1 MNVKERNKI
10 IKSKFNL
17 LGFAKSNGLDITN
30 SIRYNP
36 EEFNKYMRSLDR
48 PPIQYYIPYQA
59 LQTLKYY
66 TTSARYTNKVQEKFR
81 LVNELM
87 GIYGFKPLASGTNR
101 RAFYCTYD
109 PYIILKL
116 GSDSIGRSDNIAEFK
131 LQELLKPFCVR
142 IIHVTPDGMLSMQE
156 RVEPMTSEDFA
167 FKYGNDCIG
176 MIIEMLKQGF
186 IMEDVGSYFF
196 KNYGVRLK
204 FGPVLLD
211 FPYIYKIDWSKTRCK
226 KIDPLTGIECGGFID
241 YDYET
246 GCNEIICTKC
256 GARYSARYLA
266 DTNQDKYIQIATS
279 KGRHTMLAGDTNL
292 KVYITQGNK
301 VIHKFYNED
310 NMQAVSDFQLPRSN
324 VPLMDVATII
334 KTDNKEDKHPDTT
347 GHIEDGQM
355 YWKNGEQF
363 FMYPKEVKNEI
374 IKFLKHIEKIHG
386 EEISKLLAKKMQV
399 KYITTSEFEK
409 SKLSNLDPKP
419 ASKESKEKEPAK
431 EEKKEESKEEDSKPL
446 PSDGLFPMKPMTQEE
461 IDAKEMKERG
471 TGAVMGFAGV
481 PLVDTL
487 RQKETTP
494 IIKSMIL
501 DRFNNYIMNEENPD
515 QFIHD
520 LADQIKD
527 FIHDDVQDM
536 MKDDGKGI
544 EVNIERVTDHLNR
557 DCLKVN
563 VEDYSSPILEVL
575 LYPINDEELE
585 SELIETKKKEAQ
597 ELIEDKEAL
606 NTFFETHAEEFDKGN
621 TPDEEVKS
629 KLSAYLV
636 ACLLDEYSGD
646 ELREII
652 TVPKARNLVKE
663 FIDSKFVDNTEDTRT
678 VADEL

>member
-1 MNVKERNKI
+1 
-10 IKSKFNL
+10 
-17 LGFAKSNGLDITN
+17 
-30 SIRYNP
+30 
-36 EEFNKYMRSLDR
+36 
-48 PPIQYYIPYQA
+48 
-59 LQTLKYY
+59 
-66 TTSARYTNKVQEKFR
+66 
-81 LVNELM
+81 
-87 GIYGFKPLASGTNR
+87 
-101 RAFYCTYD
+101 
-109 PYIILKL
+109 
-116 GSDSIGRSDNIAEFK
+116 
-131 LQELLKPFCVR
+131 
-142 IIHVTPDGMLSMQE
+142 
-156 RVEPMTSEDFA
+156 
-167 FKYGNDCIG
+167 
-176 MIIEMLKQGF
+176 
-186 IMEDVGSYFF
+186 
-196 KNYGVRLK
+196 
-204 FGPVLLD
+204 
-211 FPYIYKIDWSKTRCK
+211 
-226 KIDPLTGIECGGFID
+226 
-241 YDYET
+241 
-246 GCNEIICTKC
+246 
-256 GARYSARYLA
+256 
-266 DTNQDKYIQIATS
+266 
-279 KGRHTMLAGDTNL
+279 
-292 KVYITQGNK
+292 
-301 VIHKFYNED
+301 
-310 NMQAVSDFQLPRSN
+310 
-324 VPLMDVATII
+324 
-334 KTDNKEDKHPDTT
+334 
-347 GHIEDGQM
+347 
-355 YWKNGEQF
+355 
-363 FMYPKEVKNEI
+363 
-374 IKFLKHIEKIHG
+374 
-386 EEISKLLAKKMQV
+386 
-399 KYITTSEFEK
+399 
-409 SKLSNLDPKP
+409 
-419 ASKESKEKEPAK
+419 
-431 EEKKEESKEEDSKPL
+431 
-446 PSDGLFPMKPMTQEE
+446 MKPMTQEE

-471 TGAVMGFAGV
+471 TGAGMGFAGV

>member
-1 MNVKERNKI
+1 
-10 IKSKFNL
+10 
-17 LGFAKSNGLDITN
+17 
-30 SIRYNP
+30 
-36 EEFNKYMRSLDR
+36 MRSLDR

-87 GIYGFKPLASGTNR
+87 NTYGFKPLASGTNR

-116 GSDSIGRSDNIAEFK
+116 GSDSIGRSDNLAEFK

-241 YDYET
+241 YDYQT
-246 GCNEIICTKC
+246 GCNEIVCTKC

-301 VIHKFYNED
+301 VLHKFYNED
-310 NMQAVSDFQLPRSN
+310 NMAVSELQMPRN
-324 VPLMDVATII
+324 TVPLIDVTTVVKAND
-334 KTDNKEDKHPDTT
+334 KKQDKHPDTT
-347 GHIEDGQM
+347 GHIDDGQM

-374 IKFLKHIEKIHG
+374 IKFLKHIEKNHG
-386 EEISKLLAKKMQV
+386 EDISKLLAKKLQV
-399 KYITTSEFEK
+399 KYITNSEYEK
-409 SKLSNLDPKP
+409 NKLSGLEQKQ
-419 ASKESKEKEPAK
+419 ESKPVVKEVKEQEK
-431 EEKKEESKEEDSKPL
+431 EEKKEEPKEDDKPL
-446 PSDGLFPMKPMTQEE
+446 PSDGLFPVKPMTQEE

-494 IIKSMIL
+494 IIKNMIL

-515 QFIHD
+515 LFIHD

-527 FIHDDVQDM
+527 FIHDDVQSM
-536 MKDDGKGI
+536 MKDDGNGI

-557 DCLKVN
+557 DCLKVT

-575 LYPINDEELE
+575 LYPINDEDLE
-585 SELIETKKKEAQ
+585 SELIESKKKEAQ
-597 ELIEDKEAL
+597 ELIEDKDAL
-606 NTFFETHAEEFDKGN
+606 NKFFEKHSEEFD
-621 TPDEEVKS
+621 TEDIPTEEVKT

-663 FIDSKFVDNTEDTRT
+663 FIDSKFVDTEDTRT